1 MKLIKELFKGKFLGH
16 PIHVMLVHFP
26 MAFFPLSL
34 FFQLFSVWMLDS
46 NLSFIAFII
55 IVLGIGLGSLA
66 ALFGIIDLIQ
76 LPQKQEIWNTA
87 GIHSIFMGS
96 ILTGYIVLAALDM
109 KQFPAIPIPTT
120 VTLLVN
126 GVLVLCLFVGAHFG
140 GDLIYKHKVG
150 IKED

>member
-1 MKLIKELFKGKFLGH
+1 MKLIKEFFKGKFLGH

-34 FFQLFSVWMLDS
+34 FFQLSSIWMLDAK
-46 NLSFIAFII
+46 LSFIAFII
-55 IVLGIGLGSLA
+55 IVLGILFGSFA

-76 LPQKQEIWNTA
+76 LPQKPEIWNKA
-87 GIHSIFMGS
+87 GIHSIIMGC
-96 ILTGYIVLAALDM
+96 IITGYIVLAALDM
-109 KQFPAIPIPTT
+109 KQFPAIPIPTYIT
-120 VTLLVN
+120 VLVN
-126 GVLVLCLFVGAHFG
+126 GFLVLCLFVGAHYG